1 MRCDRMSL
9 LQARDG
15 HDYNDEVIASAVSK
29 TAEHIEMDCE
39 CRTQEW
45 AVKRHKSIVVDKH
58 MPIVHVNMAKNVEHL
73 MLTHTDCCH
82 YIVRMN
88 ALRRAVR
95 KGWKDK

>member
-1 MRCDRMSL
+1 MRYDSMSL

-15 HDYNDEVIASAVSK
+15 HDYNDEVMPSDVRKIAV
-29 TAEHIEMDCE
+29 HIGMDCV

-58 MPIVHVNMAKNVEHL
+58 MPMVHVNMMTNVERS
-73 MLTHTDCCH
+73 MSTHTDCCH

-88 ALRRAVR
+88 AFRMPA
-95 KGWKDK
+95 KET